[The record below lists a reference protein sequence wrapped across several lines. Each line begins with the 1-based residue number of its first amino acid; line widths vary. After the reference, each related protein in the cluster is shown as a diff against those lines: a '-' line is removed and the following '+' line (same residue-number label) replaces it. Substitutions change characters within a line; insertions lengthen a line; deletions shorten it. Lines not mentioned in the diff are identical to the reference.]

1 MAVHSKNPSFAELQ
15 KQKIASSVQESFGS
29 ISNTVELPK
38 ATAPIQPEVV
48 NQQKEESPHNTT
60 VEKSADKDDIKTV
73 TQSASANSGEKK
85 RKDVMVGI
93 HVTEDE
99 RSELRK
105 MFCSN
110 GFTLATAYRAAMT
123 YLRQDLEQGK
133 AYITTNGEIFR
144 K

>member
-1 MAVHSKNPSFAELQ
+1 MAVHSKNLSFAELQ
-15 KQKIASSVQESFGS
+15 KQKISSSVQESLGY
-29 ISNTVELPK
+29 IADTMGNQPK
-38 ATAPIQPEVV
+38 PTEIQSPKHEDPL
-48 NQQKEESPHNTT
+48 KTEEIP
-60 VEKSADKDDIKTV
+60 VAIKTV
-73 TQSASANSGEKK
+73 TPSETTNSGEKK

-133 AYITTNGEIFR
+133 AYITTNGEIIR